1 MKLNEI
7 YVKYDGLPIL
17 FTLDGDRN
25 DHWIGSAVHA
35 PEISDNFPL
44 VAFKVSAEAFESYK
58 KGEVD
63 LLTLQKGHIGGI
75 VAFDLTDIDKDGNVN
90 MNSVKTVE
98 ENENFYPE
106 PGFHYSD
113 HI

>member
-1 MKLNEI
+1 MKLNEV

-17 FTLDGDRN
+17 FTLEGDG
-25 DHWIGSAVHA
+25 HWIGNAVNA

-44 VAFKVSAEAFESYK
+44 VAFKVSSEAFKSYQ
-58 KGEVD
+58 KGTVD
-63 LLTLQKGHIGGI
+63 LLTLQKGHIGDI

-90 MNSVKTVE
+90 MGNVKTVE